1 MFLLLLMLFTVKSIL
16 MDKTKDPQ
24 KDALKTTQRQDPS
37 SNETENI
44 SGDAYSKSN
53 ITKIQDLNPVNCEK
67 TTLPLK
73 GKFEWQCSE
82 TPALGEH
89 CRLSCK
95 GDDILS
101 KEFKTIC
108 TPAGWKPNPQEMK
121 ERTCVEN
128 ICPRLENETVLY
140 GKWACSHPTED
151 CAERRI
157 GSVCTLTCD
166 PGLHASKGKYRV
178 CTRGGWI
185 PQSSDLIC
193 FKCPAPENPL
203 NGYWKC
209 GYRDKSEICLLECNK
224 GYRLSG
230 PQMVVCNEGSFE
242 TNSSSCVKTDQV
254 AEDSVPTNSGFL
266 ALKKMIKDVKEDFE
280 CTPLNPPENGQ
291 WVCHSDLS
299 CALLCN
305 NGFGISRPVLARC
318 ILGQWCSNT
327 LGIACQPE
335 KGVYQEILQI
345 NEFRNSSNFN
355 DMPCEDEEE
364 GLKMIS
370 ELNATPNPGS
380 QKDDILKQ
388 VNFGKIDKVE
398 LDVDKIILEKKDM
411 EINRLNYPTI
421 YENAAQEHIEAKSTT
436 PKEEESKTTTLKN
449 DMLPKTGESKT
460 TTPKEEESETTMLKN
475 EMLPK
480 TGESKTTTPKEEET
494 KTTTLKN
501 EMLPKTGESKTTTPK
516 DEESKTTTL
525 KNDMLPSTTPKDR
538 ESKSTTSKEPTLSQ
552 NGELTSTTLNDDTVT
567 KPEDL
572 KTTMNEKPKIDGL
585 QKPEE
590 GSSKIWEETTFE
602 TLVKYNPLG
611 YVSDNSTMFNDTGD
625 SLEFR
630 SYYYE
635 DDLVNMAEQ
644 ENSTRVPDDVDDE
657 NPSKNGTPNV
667 KTLSPKKNLT
677 GPIKEEEKKIFFELE
692 NSTDST
698 DQDGDKQFEL
708 ESENSDQPNELSKS
722 VDIENSTDS
731 SFGQDGDKQSE
742 LESENSDQPIK
753 LSKSVDTENSTDS
766 TDQDGDKKFELEL
779 ENSDQ
784 PNELSKSIESKNST
798 DSSGQDGDKQSE
810 LESEKSDHPNEL
822 SKSVDTENST
832 DSLSNKSGDKQFELE
847 LENSDK
853 PNELSKSVDIENSTD
868 SSSGQD
874 GDKQLELESE
884 NSDQPIK
891 LSKSVDTENYT
902 DSSDQDGKK
911 QLELELENSDQP
923 NELSKSVDTEN
934 STDSSSDKSGDKQL
948 ELELE
953 NSDQPNELS
962 KSIESENSTDS
973 SDQNGEKKLELELEK
988 SDQPN
993 ELSESVDTE
1002 NSTNFDVQDKQLELE
1017 LDNKND
1023 LKETHDSKSIEF
1035 KPSNSSEEIELEAAL
1050 ENSSSSNNVTNS
1062 TLAEDKELTFRSDE
1076 LELEI
1081 IKEQAKKLNNS
1092 IDTSVELSTTNRS
1105 NENLTLE
1112 SDLTSENI
1120 KGAQKESLNKNSTNV
1135 LNEKEIEF
1143 EFMHSPTEKA
1153 NISSNINVSQNVQ
1166 KINSSIAVLELEP
1179 TVQNGDALNNDLQK
1193 NVSQTAELEFNF
1205 GNDSGNETVKD
1216 VRIETTDFIPED
1228 IKDVLETEIETVL
1241 KNDSSQN
1248 KSNNSTNLELEF
1260 DESSG
1265 KTKETNLEVKTYESS
1280 GVNGDKNI
1288 KLESTLEKGNSINSE
1303 SVATSQVLE
1312 FDLSHGSPTT
1322 KITENGTITRSY
1334 QLKDETTFE
1343 SISEDLK
1350 SKESNKNPK
1359 NIVRTIKLITTLS
1372 NDGKKLSIND
1382 TITPSRLNQGKYES
1396 IEMEF
1401 ENLKG
1406 KDGAVKVIH
1415 EVVHTNSS
1423 GTFTVNVSDVNI
1435 LVNPSQLETYERIL
1449 NNTYTES
1456 LAAEGNTNNNTLGI
1470 IQQACLGQITE
1481 RSSQQ
1486 FNCWPPYLPHSKCSL
1501 KCPVHYSSSM
1511 SEFYCDE
1518 NSIMVYEKDE
1528 PQLSCKECDVKAEKE
1543 NGMCVCKTGY
1553 AGDGFTCGKDS
1564 DLDNYPDKTLE
1575 NCVGPYCKKDNC
1587 KNIVNPDQL
1596 DSDGDGTGNFCDDD
1610 EDNDGI
1616 YDKVQGES
1624 ICPEATKN
1632 LILTRIEMAFNQ
1644 NDLLDEGS
1652 AMKLKKEQ
1660 IICFTNLESPDNCP
1674 KVSNPNQEDQDQ
1686 DLVGDA
1692 CDNCPT
1698 KFNPFQKDSDDDG
1711 KGDKCDE
1718 DYDND
1723 GILNKPDNCPF
1734 DPNPEQKDEDGDGVG
1749 DICDNCVKFSN
1760 KNQTDINQNDIGDEC
1775 ETGDDEDG
1783 DGIFKEDNCL
1793 SIANVNQL
1801 DSDKD
1806 GLGDACDPDKDGDG
1820 IINEEDNC
1828 PLVPNPEQTP
1838 SLNDPSVGDVCYRDR
1853 DGDGTPDYL
1862 DVCPFNPEI
1871 EKVDFYKKSMK
1882 KINLC
1887 LASEAAGFSGLLVCQ
1902 KPNPEWED
1910 RKNGTELYQAL
1921 NSRPS
1926 LAVIKDLVFEDVE
1939 YNGTYYV
1946 QDKSDNDWLGV
1957 VFGFRNVFS
1966 FYVVISNKHKK
1977 AAGQKTNAMWWT
1989 IKKIQVKDSENATKA
2004 FQLLMG
2010 SLKKQKSRKGVSK
2023 NLWED
2028 PEKQQWKTRKSMQWT
2043 IKHIPSKGLIRLKM
2057 FENGV
2062 KVLDSGD
2069 VLDPEPILGGQLG
2082 LYVSSQK
2089 DVLFAKL
2096 KYACLDSPKSSKN
2109 EEITELKSKP
2119 GFIMKMEPK
2128 TDENQLDKETKNMI
2142 ADEEDE
2148 EEEHEE
2154 DEEDEEDEEEDYKME
2169 TDTDE
2174 SYSIA
2179 LGGKNIKREE
2189 DEVKQKSNK
2198 RDSNSEMNRIK
2209 RETGTSSVEF
2219 NSLLV
2224 DVDGNYSVN
2233 LNLTNPRKELHANK
2247 FHKKFKP
2254 DPQALR
2260 RHFRQLFVKK
2270 KSNSK

>member
-1 MFLLLLMLFTVKSIL
+1 
-16 MDKTKDPQ
+16 
-24 KDALKTTQRQDPS
+24 
-37 SNETENI
+37 
-44 SGDAYSKSN
+44 
-53 ITKIQDLNPVNCEK
+53 
-67 TTLPLK
+67 
-73 GKFEWQCSE
+73 
-82 TPALGEH
+82 
-89 CRLSCK
+89 
-95 GDDILS
+95 
-101 KEFKTIC
+101 
-108 TPAGWKPNPQEMK
+108 
-121 ERTCVEN
+121 
-128 ICPRLENETVLY
+128 
-140 GKWACSHPTED
+140 
-151 CAERRI
+151 
-157 GSVCTLTCD
+157 
-166 PGLHASKGKYRV
+166 
-178 CTRGGWI
+178 
-185 PQSSDLIC
+185 
-193 FKCPAPENPL
+193 
-203 NGYWKC
+203 
-209 GYRDKSEICLLECNK
+209 
-224 GYRLSG
+224 
-230 PQMVVCNEGSFE
+230 
-242 TNSSSCVKTDQV
+242 
-254 AEDSVPTNSGFL
+254 
-266 ALKKMIKDVKEDFE
+266 
-280 CTPLNPPENGQ
+280 
-291 WVCHSDLS
+291 
-299 CALLCN
+299 
-305 NGFGISRPVLARC
+305 
-318 ILGQWCSNT
+318 
-327 LGIACQPE
+327 
-335 KGVYQEILQI
+335 
-345 NEFRNSSNFN
+345 
-355 DMPCEDEEE
+355 
-364 GLKMIS
+364 
-370 ELNATPNPGS
+370 
-380 QKDDILKQ
+380 
-388 VNFGKIDKVE
+388 
-398 LDVDKIILEKKDM
+398 
-411 EINRLNYPTI
+411 
-421 YENAAQEHIEAKSTT
+421 
-436 PKEEESKTTTLKN
+436 
-449 DMLPKTGESKT
+449 
-460 TTPKEEESETTMLKN
+460 
-475 EMLPK
+475 
-480 TGESKTTTPKEEET
+480 
-494 KTTTLKN
+494 
-501 EMLPKTGESKTTTPK
+501 MLPKTGESKTTTPK

-585 QKPEE
+585 QKPEEE

-722 VDIENSTDS
+722 VNTENSTDS
-731 SFGQDGDKQSE
+731 SSDQNGDKQ
-742 LESENSDQPIK
+742 L
-753 LSKSVDTENSTDS
+753 
-766 TDQDGDKKFELEL
+766 ELEL
-779 ENSDQ
+779 EKNDQ

-874 GDKQLELESE
+874 GDKQSELESE

-891 LSKSVDTENYT
+891 
-902 DSSDQDGKK
+902 
-911 QLELELENSDQP
+911 
-923 NELSKSVDTEN
+923 LSKSVDTEN

-993 ELSESVDTE
+993 ELSESVE
-1002 NSTNFDVQDKQLELE
+1002 SKNSTNFDVQDKQLELE

-1216 VRIETTDFIPED
+1216 VRIETTDFIPKD

-1303 SVATSQVLE
+1303 SSATSQVLE

-1396 IEMEF
+1396 IEIEF

-1470 IQQACLGQITE
+1470 NSNTKIFRLYFVFFINY
-1481 RSSQQ
+1481 R
-1486 FNCWPPYLPHSKCSL
+1486 YLN
-1501 KCPVHYSSSM
+1501 V
-1511 SEFYCDE
+1511 
-1518 NSIMVYEKDE
+1518 
-1528 PQLSCKECDVKAEKE
+1528 
-1543 NGMCVCKTGY
+1543 
-1553 AGDGFTCGKDS
+1553 
-1564 DLDNYPDKTLE
+1564 
-1575 NCVGPYCKKDNC
+1575 
-1587 KNIVNPDQL
+1587 
-1596 DSDGDGTGNFCDDD
+1596 
-1610 EDNDGI
+1610 
-1616 YDKVQGES
+1616 
-1624 ICPEATKN
+1624 
-1632 LILTRIEMAFNQ
+1632 
-1644 NDLLDEGS
+1644 
-1652 AMKLKKEQ
+1652 
-1660 IICFTNLESPDNCP
+1660 
-1674 KVSNPNQEDQDQ
+1674 
-1686 DLVGDA
+1686 
-1692 CDNCPT
+1692 
-1698 KFNPFQKDSDDDG
+1698 
-1711 KGDKCDE
+1711 
-1718 DYDND
+1718 
-1723 GILNKPDNCPF
+1723 
-1734 DPNPEQKDEDGDGVG
+1734 
-1749 DICDNCVKFSN
+1749 
-1760 KNQTDINQNDIGDEC
+1760 IN
-1775 ETGDDEDG
+1775 
-1783 DGIFKEDNCL
+1783 
-1793 SIANVNQL
+1793 
-1801 DSDKD
+1801 
-1806 GLGDACDPDKDGDG
+1806 
-1820 IINEEDNC
+1820 
-1828 PLVPNPEQTP
+1828 
-1838 SLNDPSVGDVCYRDR
+1838 
-1853 DGDGTPDYL
+1853 
-1862 DVCPFNPEI
+1862 
-1871 EKVDFYKKSMK
+1871 
-1882 KINLC
+1882 
-1887 LASEAAGFSGLLVCQ
+1887 
-1902 KPNPEWED
+1902 
-1910 RKNGTELYQAL
+1910 
-1921 NSRPS
+1921 
-1926 LAVIKDLVFEDVE
+1926 
-1939 YNGTYYV
+1939 
-1946 QDKSDNDWLGV
+1946 
-1957 VFGFRNVFS
+1957 
-1966 FYVVISNKHKK
+1966 
-1977 AAGQKTNAMWWT
+1977 
-1989 IKKIQVKDSENATKA
+1989 
-2004 FQLLMG
+2004 
-2010 SLKKQKSRKGVSK
+2010 
-2023 NLWED
+2023 
-2028 PEKQQWKTRKSMQWT
+2028 
-2043 IKHIPSKGLIRLKM
+2043 
-2057 FENGV
+2057 
-2062 KVLDSGD
+2062 
-2069 VLDPEPILGGQLG
+2069 
-2082 LYVSSQK
+2082 
-2089 DVLFAKL
+2089 
-2096 KYACLDSPKSSKN
+2096 
-2109 EEITELKSKP
+2109 
-2119 GFIMKMEPK
+2119 
-2128 TDENQLDKETKNMI
+2128 
-2142 ADEEDE
+2142 
-2148 EEEHEE
+2148 
-2154 DEEDEEDEEEDYKME
+2154 
-2169 TDTDE
+2169 
-2174 SYSIA
+2174 
-2179 LGGKNIKREE
+2179 
-2189 DEVKQKSNK
+2189 
-2198 RDSNSEMNRIK
+2198 
-2209 RETGTSSVEF
+2209 
-2219 NSLLV
+2219 
-2224 DVDGNYSVN
+2224 
-2233 LNLTNPRKELHANK
+2233 
-2247 FHKKFKP
+2247 
-2254 DPQALR
+2254 
-2260 RHFRQLFVKK
+2260 
-2270 KSNSK
+2270 